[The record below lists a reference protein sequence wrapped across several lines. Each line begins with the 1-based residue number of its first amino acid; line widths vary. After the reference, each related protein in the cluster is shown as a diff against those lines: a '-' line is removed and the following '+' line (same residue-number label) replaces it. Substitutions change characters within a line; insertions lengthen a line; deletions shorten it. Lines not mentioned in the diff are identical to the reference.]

1 MVINEKS
8 KEKFIIR
15 RMEERDL
22 PEVLAI
28 ERVSFPNPWHE
39 STFRGEIQNKSISF
53 PWVMVREPGDQV
65 VGYIIFWKVG
75 EEVQVNN
82 IAIHPDFRR
91 RGLGESLL
99 REVIS
104 WVKKEGAQFIT
115 LEVRPSNLAA
125 RALYQKLGFRTIGL
139 RRFYYSN
146 PVEDALVMILD
157 LGS

>member
-1 MVINEKS
+1 MVIEKES

-22 PEVLAI
+22 PAVLAI
-28 ERVSFPNPWHE
+28 EKLSFPNPWHE
-39 STFRGEIQNKSISF
+39 STFRGEIQNRSISY
-53 PWVMVREPGDQV
+53 PWVIVHEPGSQV
-65 VGYIIFWKVG
+65 VGYVIFWKIG

-91 RGLGESLL
+91 RGLGEALL
-99 REVIS
+99 RKVIS
-104 WVKKEGAQFIT
+104 WVKQQGAQYIT
-115 LEVRPSNLAA
+115 LEVRQSNLAA
-125 RALYQKLGFRTIGL
+125 QALYFKLGFKPVGI

-146 PVEDALVMILD
+146 PVEDALVMMLD

>member
-1 MVINEKS
+1 MVIEKES

-22 PEVLAI
+22 PAVLAI

-39 STFRGEIQNKSISF
+39 STFRGEIQNRSISY
-53 PWVMVREPGDQV
+53 PWVIVREPGDQV
-65 VGYIIFWKVG
+65 VGYVIFWKIG

-82 IAIHPDFRR
+82 IAVHPDFRR
-91 RGLGESLL
+91 RGLGETLL
-99 REVIS
+99 RKVIS
-104 WVKKEGAQFIT
+104 WVKQQGAQYIT
-115 LEVRPSNLAA
+115 LEVRQSNRAA
-125 RALYQKLGFRTIGL
+125 QALYFKLGFKPVGI

-146 PVEDALVMILD
+146 PVEDALVMMLD

>member
-1 MVINEKS
+1 MVIEKES

-22 PEVLAI
+22 PAVLAI

-39 STFRGEIQNKSISF
+39 STFRGEIQNRSISY
-53 PWVMVREPGDQV
+53 PWVIVREPGDQV
-65 VGYIIFWKVG
+65 VGYVIFWKIG

-82 IAIHPDFRR
+82 IAVHPDFRR
-91 RGLGESLL
+91 RGLGEALL
-99 REVIS
+99 RKVIS
-104 WVKKEGAQFIT
+104 WVKQQGAQYIT
-115 LEVRPSNLAA
+115 LEVRQSNRAA
-125 RALYQKLGFRTIGL
+125 QALYFKLGFKPVGI

-146 PVEDALVMILD
+146 PVEDALVMMLD

>member
-1 MVINEKS
+1 MVVNKES

-15 RMEERDL
+15 PMEERDL

-53 PWVMVREPGDQV
+53 PLVMVHEPDDQV
-65 VGYIIFWKVG
+65 VGYIIFWKIG

-91 RGLGESLL
+91 RGLGEFLL
-99 REVIS
+99 RKVIS

-115 LEVRPSNLAA
+115 LEVRPSNFAA
-125 RALYQKLGFRTIGL
+125 QALYRKLGFKTIGL

>member
-1 MVINEKS
+1 MVVERES

-15 RMEERDL
+15 RMKERDL
-22 PEVLAI
+22 TAVLAI

-39 STFRGEIQNKSISF
+39 NTFRGEIQNKSISF
-53 PWVMVREPGDQV
+53 PWVMVREPENQV
-65 VGYIIFWKVG
+65 VGYIIFWKIG

-82 IAIHPDFRR
+82 IAVHPDFRG

-99 REVIS
+99 RNVIA
-104 WVKKEGAQFIT
+104 WVKKKGAQFIT
-115 LEVRPSNLAA
+115 LEVRTSNLAA
-125 RALYQKLGFRTIGL
+125 QALYRKLGFKTIGI

-146 PVEDALVMILD
+146 PVEDALVMMLD